1 MGNRISDT
9 TIRIGYHIRP
19 QDMNHYGTIH
29 GGRLLTLADEAC
41 FLAAHHHA
49 GQRCL
54 TAGVYQARFYRS
66 AAAGE
71 QIDIEAQVALV
82 GRTSIW
88 VPVRMCLTDDDHAA
102 VMDAVYVFV
111 AVNDQGQPEPVAP
124 ITAETEEEKALQA
137 RILAM
142 RETFLG
148 SRHG

>member
-9 TIRIGYHIRP
+9 LIRIGYHIRS
-19 QDMNHYGTIH
+19 QDMNHYGSIH
-29 GGRLLTLADEAC
+29 GGRLLTLADETG

-54 TAGVYQARFYRS
+54 TAGVYQAQFYRG
-66 AAAGE
+66 AATGE
-71 QIDIEAQVALV
+71 QIEIEAQVALV
-82 GRTSIW
+82 GRTSMW
-88 VPVRMCLTDDDHAA
+88 VPVRMWLADDDRPA

-124 ITAETEEEKALQA
+124 ITAHTEEEKALQA

-142 RETFLG
+142 RDAFRG
-148 SRHG
+148 ARP